1 MAGFVPPPYPYDR
14 LDELRAVAD
23 GFAGGCVDLSV
34 GEPSDPPPPEVVAA
48 LSASDAERG
57 YPASLGSVAYREA
70 ALGWL
75 ARRFGIDADGAAVA
89 SCVGTKE
96 FVVSLPHYL
105 RLRDPSRDT
114 VLYPAVAYPSYAM
127 GAELAGCRAV
137 PVPLDHQWRIDLDAV
152 DPGDADRS
160 LCLWM
165 NSPGNPAGAID
176 DLAAAARWGRHH
188 GIPVFSD
195 ECYIEYIW
203 DTDAPRSP
211 EASIL
216 SQGSAGVVAVHSLSK
231 RSNLAGMRAGFYAGD
246 HELVGYLSEVRKHAG
261 LMIPGPVQAA
271 AVAAFNDDAHVDAQ
285 RTVYRS
291 RLARLHDL
299 LSAYAPDVGLP
310 DGGLYL
316 WVASPDGDGWSLARR
331 VAEELGALISPG
343 EFYGPQG
350 AAYAR
355 AAAVAPDAQFDL
367 LEQRVVARNGDTVGY
382 TMTSIARLRE

>member
-1 MAGFVPPPYPYDR
+1 MAGFAPPPYPYDR

-23 GFAGGCVDLSV
+23 GFDGGCVDLSV
-34 GEPSDPPPPEVVAA
+34 GAPSDPPPPEVVAA

-57 YPASLGSVAYREA
+57 YPASLGSIAYREA

-89 SCVGTKE
+89 ACVGTKE

-137 PVPLDHQWRIDLDAV
+137 PVPLDNQWRIDLDAV

-203 DTDAPRSP
+203 DIDAPRNP

-216 SQGSAGVVAVHSLSK
+216 SQGPAGVVAVHSLSK
-231 RSNLAGMRAGFYAGD
+231 RSNLAGMRAGFFAGD
-246 HELVGYLSEVRKHAG
+246 PELVGYLSEVRKHAG

-271 AVAAFNDDAHVDAQ
+271 AVAAFNDDAHVDSQ
-285 RTVYRS
+285 RAVYLS
-291 RLARLHDL
+291 RLARLCEL
-299 LSAYAPDVGLP
+299 LSAYDPGVSLP
-310 DGGLYL
+310 GGGLYL
-316 WVASPDGDGWSLARR
+316 WAASPDGDGWSLARR
-331 VAEELGALISPG
+331 VAEEMGALVSPG
-343 EFYGPQG
+343 EFYGSQG
-350 AAYAR
+350 AGYAR
-355 AAAVAPDAQFDL
+355 AAAVAPDAQINL
-367 LEQRVVARNGDTVGY
+367 LEQRVSARSGDTVG
-382 TMTSIARLRE
+382 